1 MLYEVIKKKASDK
14 KVSIYKIEKDLD
26 LSNGSIRKW
35 NNSVPSAITLSKVA
49 SYLGVSVEELL
60 EDKNED

>member
-14 KVSIYKIEKDLD
+14 KVSIYKIEKELG

-35 NNSVPSAITLSKVA
+35 NTSVPSAITLSKVA
-49 SYLGVSVEELL
+49 SYLDVSVEELL
-60 EDKNED
+60 EKNEN